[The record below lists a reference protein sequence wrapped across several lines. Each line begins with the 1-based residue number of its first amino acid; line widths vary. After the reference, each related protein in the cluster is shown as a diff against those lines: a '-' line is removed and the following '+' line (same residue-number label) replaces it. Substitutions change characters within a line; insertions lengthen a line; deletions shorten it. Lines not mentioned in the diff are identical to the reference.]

1 MLVRG
6 AAVGDGD
13 PWLVC
18 KLLCMDIHAP
28 DHPIL
33 SLKEFFIHIL
43 VVTCGI
49 LIALGLEGVREMI
62 HDHGLVREAR
72 ENFRVEMTQNRE
84 YGQDEF
90 PRVTKYSQ
98 DLKGIVDDLPELEQ
112 HPGELNRRL
121 SQVNNPGY
129 FFLANSW
136 QAALSTG
143 ALEHMTPDEVT
154 LYGSLAEAVKIYSR
168 LQTEAADQEVLAKTF
183 FRVHPHLTPD
193 QMEQGTERLLLFS
206 QAESSLAYVG
216 PELNKSIEQALK
228 AAGGK

>member
-112 HPGELNRRL
+112 HPDELNRRL